1 MLVEFQTNVF
11 DIAHLKH
18 NVALIAL
25 IALIISFN
33 CVFYLCLGN
42 VNGMYGARVIHLF
55 EPLNVLFAVPAPDI
69 QDLHVFFVLQPA
81 FIERESNQVIVCFH
95 ESCRI
100 IQPQPVIHVMIA
112 LAHAVDKHVL
122 HVVILNHVLVPAVA
136 FDHHLV
142 KCTYARYECYNCYN
156 SYNCYNRSNW
166 FYYKVHNIY
175 E

>member
-1 MLVEFQTNVF
+1 MLVVEFQTNVF
-11 DIAHLKH
+11 DVAHIKH

-112 LAHAVDKHVL
+112 LAHAVDKRVL
-122 HVVILNHVLVPAVA
+122 HVVVLNHVFVPAVELDYH
-136 FDHHLV
+136 FVSGHDECR
-142 KCTYARYECYNCYN
+142 KCRKCRNCY
-156 SYNCYNRSNW
+156 YEW
-166 FYYKVHNIY
+166 FYKRHYN
-175 E
+175 EC